1 MRLPAET
8 PVTPEDP
15 EGTWSRKSTKS
26 ALADYSP
33 LLSSDRRGT
42 YGKET
47 RAALETTYTPCFG
60 LEEF

>member
-1 MRLPAET
+1 MRLTAQT

-33 LLSSDRRGT
+33 LLSSDRRGN

-47 RAALETTYTPCFG
+47 RAALETT
-60 LEEF
+60 